1 MEGLLDELVKLR
13 TENEALKVVLTE
25 TLAHN
30 ERMKVALV
38 DAMSI
43 FNGQKEALIT
53 SERIEAW
60 HAALIDYRP

>member
-1 MEGLLDELVKLR
+1 MEGLLDEVMKLR
-13 TENEALKVVLTE
+13 LENEALKVVLTE

-43 FNGQKEALIT
+43 FNGQKEIRLT
-53 SERIEAW
+53 VERVEAW

>member
-1 MEGLLDELVKLR
+1 MDGLLDEVVKLR
-13 TENEALKVVLTE
+13 MENEALKVVLTE

-43 FNGQKEALIT
+43 FNGQKEVRIT
-53 SERIEAW
+53 GERVEAW

>member
-1 MEGLLDELVKLR
+1 M
-13 TENEALKVVLTE
+13 ENEALKVVLSE

-43 FNGQKEALIT
+43 FNGQKEARIT
-53 SERIEAW
+53 GERIEAW

>member
-1 MEGLLDELVKLR
+1 M
-13 TENEALKVVLTE
+13 ENEALKVVLTE

-43 FNGQKEALIT
+43 FNGQKEVRIT
-53 SERIEAW
+53 GERVEAW

>member
-1 MEGLLDELVKLR
+1 MDGLLDEVVKLR
-13 TENEALKVVLTE
+13 MENEALKVVLAE

-43 FNGQKEALIT
+43 FNGQKEARVT
-53 SERIEAW
+53 GERIEAW